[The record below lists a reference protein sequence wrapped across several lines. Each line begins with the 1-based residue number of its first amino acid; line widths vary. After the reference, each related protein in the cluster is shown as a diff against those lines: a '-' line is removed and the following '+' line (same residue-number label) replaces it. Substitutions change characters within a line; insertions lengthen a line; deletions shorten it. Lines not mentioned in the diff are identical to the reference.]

1 MNHPELRE
9 PDARHGSPNCE
20 GLAHIVVGAE
30 PGNVAGTKVIDAA
43 DLDKGLIKIPRLQR
57 APCGHLPRRGWTNVL
72 VIVVEP
78 RKWGDRTHTLR
89 ANLMPPICPRT
100 SVDTPE
106 RPT

>member
-1 MNHPELRE
+1 MSHPELRE

-20 GLAHIVVGAE
+20 GLAHIVVRAE